1 MQMWKL
7 MTKTVRNM
15 ETYPKYYQSLVRRFD
30 NSFREYTHIID
41 LDVKRTKAAIEDP
54 TIYRSLTN
62 ILMAYCK

>member
-1 MQMWKL
+1 
-7 MTKTVRNM
+7 M

-30 NSFREYTHIID
+30 GSFREHSLIID

-62 ILMAYCK
+62 VLMAYCK